1 MLRGVREGLGAEGS
15 EEGLGAEGSE
25 EGLGAEVSE
34 GSSAILLNLLWLQCS
49 RANTNCVH
57 NRIDIDRS

>member
-25 EGLGAEVSE
+25 GRT
-34 GSSAILLNLLWLQCS
+34 WC
-49 RANTNCVH
+49 
-57 NRIDIDRS
+57 